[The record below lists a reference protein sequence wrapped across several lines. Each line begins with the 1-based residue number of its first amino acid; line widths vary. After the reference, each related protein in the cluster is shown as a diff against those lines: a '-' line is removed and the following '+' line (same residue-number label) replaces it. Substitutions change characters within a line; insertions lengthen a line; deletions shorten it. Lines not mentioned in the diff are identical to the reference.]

1 VTTIVLADDHPLI
14 RQGVRTVLE
23 SQRDLQV
30 VGEAADGL
38 AAVELVTRLQPDILI
53 VDVMLPGL
61 NGLEVTRRVQAAGL
75 YTRVIVLSMYA
86 NESYVLDA
94 LRSGAT
100 GYVLKAT
107 PAASVVDAVRAALAG
122 RRYLSPPLTEIA
134 IEAYIRKVDDMSA
147 QFEGYKLLSARERE
161 VFQLAA
167 EGLSNAEISER
178 LQISPRTTETH
189 RTHIMRK
196 LRLHS
201 PADLVRYAIQHGIIE
216 AG

>member
-1 VTTIVLADDHPLI
+1 MTTIVLADDHPLI
-14 RQGVRTVLE
+14 RQGVRIVLE
-23 SQRDLQV
+23 SQQDYQV
-30 VGEAADGL
+30 VGEADDGL
-38 AAVELVTRLQPDILI
+38 AALELVERLQPDILI

-75 YTRVIVLSMYA
+75 YTHVIVLSMHA

-94 LRSGAT
+94 LRNGAT

-161 VFQLAA
+161 VFQLTA
-167 EGLSNAEISER
+167 EGLSNAVISER